1 MIKLHFSP
9 PILIALAAAF
19 LFGASTPFAK
29 YLLTQLSPQLLAGL
43 LYLGSGI
50 GLMLIRII
58 RDKRWL
64 PSGLTKVEWFWFAGA
79 IFFGGIMAP
88 VLLMLGLVYTSAA
101 SASLLL
107 NLEAVFTAL
116 FAWVVFKENTDRRIV
131 LGMLLIVAGGVV
143 LAWPSHETLGSLS
156 WGPVLIAA
164 ACLCWAIDNNLT
176 RHVSAQ
182 DALFIAGNKGLIAG
196 VVNLILAL
204 SLGALWPSWQDLCSA
219 LSLGFFAYG
228 ISLVCFVLALRHLGT
243 ARTGAYFS
251 TAPFIGAL
259 IAIVF
264 FHDVTH
270 AAFWFA
276 AILMALGVW
285 LHLTESH
292 EHEHTHEPL
301 FHSHRHVHDEHHQHT
316 HDFPW
321 DGEEPHAHPHT
332 HEPITHKHRH
342 YPDIHHRHKH

>member
-1 MIKLHFSP
+1 MNKLHFSP
-9 PILIALAAAF
+9 PILIALVAAF

-29 YLLTQLSPQLLAGL
+29 HLLAQLSPQLLAGL
-43 LYLGSGI
+43 LYSGSGI
-50 GLMLIRII
+50 GLMSIRII

-64 PSGLTKVEWFWFAGA
+64 ASGLTKAEWLWFAGA
-79 IFFGGIMAP
+79 IFFGGILAP

-116 FAWVVFKENTDRRIV
+116 FAWLVFKENTDRRIV
-131 LGMLLIVAGGVV
+131 LGMLFIVAGGVV
-143 LAWPSHETLGSLS
+143 LAWPSHNTLGSFS
-156 WGPVLIAA
+156 WGPIFIVA
-164 ACLCWAIDNNLT
+164 ACLSWAIDNNLT

-196 VVNLILAL
+196 VVNVLLAL
-204 SLGALWPSWQDLCSA
+204 SLGAILPSWQELCSA

-251 TAPFIGAL
+251 TAPFIGAV
-259 IAIVF
+259 IAIIF
-264 FHDVTH
+264 FHDVTTF
-270 AAFWFA
+270 AFWLA
-276 AILMALGVW
+276 TVLMALGVW
-285 LHLTESH
+285 LHLTEYH

-301 FHSHRHVHDEHHQHT
+301 FHSHRHGHDEHHQHT

-321 DGEEPHAHPHT
+321 DGKEPHT
-332 HEPITHKHRH
+332 HPHHHEPMTHTHRH